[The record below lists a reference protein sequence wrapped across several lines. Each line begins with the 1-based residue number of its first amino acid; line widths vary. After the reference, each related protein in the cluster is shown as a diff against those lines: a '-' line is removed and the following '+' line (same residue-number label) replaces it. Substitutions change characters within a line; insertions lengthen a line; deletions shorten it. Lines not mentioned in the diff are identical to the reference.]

1 MATQSAAGDHRVRV
15 LVGDILTEGRG
26 EGDGHL
32 PEQAEIEEETFAQ
45 LSLPKDYRN
54 ADGEEEHASEAIRST
69 GCAQRR
75 GNPGWRVCSIAMNIT
90 QHTAAKMV
98 S

>member
-15 LVGDILTEGRG
+15 LVGDTPDPVPWRRRW
-26 EGDGHL
+26 HL
-32 PEQAEIEEETFAQ
+32 PEQAEIEEEIFAQ
-45 LSLPKDYRN
+45 PSLPKDYRH

-75 GNPGWRVCSIAMNIT
+75 GNPGWRVWSIAVNIT

-98 S
+98 N